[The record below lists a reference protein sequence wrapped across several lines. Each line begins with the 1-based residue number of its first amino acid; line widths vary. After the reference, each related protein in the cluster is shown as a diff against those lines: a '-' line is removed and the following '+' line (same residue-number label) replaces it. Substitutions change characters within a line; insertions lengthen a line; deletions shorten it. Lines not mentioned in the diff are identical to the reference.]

1 MAGSENRTIGGVR
14 PCGIPFDTKITP
26 HLPPGEQR
34 ECVWVEVSRYR
45 GGTETVKVM
54 LAMVLVGSPA
64 WAQARSINFNPWEL
78 VYPVDWENFR
88 TGDVIEFTSYMYRSE
103 PV

>member
-1 MAGSENRTIGGVR
+1 M
-14 PCGIPFDTKITP
+14 
-26 HLPPGEQR
+26 
-34 ECVWVEVSRYR
+34 
-45 GGTETVKVM
+45 KVM

-88 TGDVIEFTSYMYRSE
+88 TGDVIEFTSYMYRIE